1 MRYQVLA
8 TDYDGTLADQGRVAD
23 NVIEKLRQLQATGRM
38 AVLVTGREMKDLI
51 EVFPAYKIFDYI
63 IAENGALIHNTAT
76 GKDQLLGPAPD
87 PAFVRALH
95 EKGIHPISVGRVI
108 IATWEPYEPA
118 VLDTIKTAG
127 IERQVIFNKGAVM
140 ILPTGI
146 NKATGLQALLHSLHL
161 SVHNSVA
168 IGDAEN
174 DGAMLQAAEC
184 AVAVSN
190 ALPAL
195 KSMAD
200 WVTPSGHGEG
210 VMELMDQLITD
221 DLSQLEERLTRHNL
235 QLGKEEDSPPLSI
248 NPYRSGI
255 LVSGVS
261 GSGKTTFTISIVES
275 LISKGYQFCLIDPEG
290 DYLEMPGCV
299 VLGSG
304 SSLPS
309 IEEIKE
315 LLKDPSQ
322 NLVICTLSIP
332 LADRPSFCIR
342 LMPHLLDLRRQY
354 GHPHWILLDEAHH
367 LVPAH
372 THLPPLQGAGTPPPA
387 SSPHATTL
395 PAAGGLTDPL
405 PADFNNFILISTSP
419 HALGREILSK
429 VGLLLIV
436 GKNTLYPIEQFCQV
450 VGGQVPDGIPSLAEH
465 EVCVWERDR
474 DRPPY
479 KTTFQLPRQLKQRH
493 KKKYAEG
500 DMGDNSFVFT
510 GPENRLRLKAN
521 NLMLFIHL
529 AEGVDE
535 ETWSYH
541 LYRGDFTKWFR
552 DTVHDEELARVGEE
566 AEKIKDP
573 AVSQKQIIDFI
584 AQKYTA

>member
-8 TDYDGTLADQGRVAD
+8 TDYDGTLANQGRVTD
-23 NVIEKLRQLQATGRM
+23 NVLEKLKQLQASGRK

-63 IAENGALIHNTAT
+63 IAENGALIHETAT

-87 PAFVRALH
+87 PSFVRALQ
-95 EKGIHPISVGRVI
+95 EKGVHPVSVGQVI
-108 IATWEPYEPA
+108 IATWEPFEQV

-146 NKATGLQALLHSLHL
+146 NKATGLQALLHSLHFSL
-161 SVHNSVA
+161 HNTVA

-184 AVAVSN
+184 AVVVSN

-195 KSMAD
+195 KAMAD
-200 WVTPSGHGEG
+200 WVTTSAHGEG
-210 VMELMDQLITD
+210 VIELIDQLIRD
-221 DLSQLEERLTRHNL
+221 DLSQLDGKLTRHN
-235 QLGKEEDSPPLSI
+235 QELGKETEQQPFMIS
-248 NPYRSGI
+248 PYRSGI
-255 LVSGVS
+255 LLSGVS
-261 GSGKTTFTISIVES
+261 GSGKTTFTISMVES
-275 LISKGYQFCLIDPEG
+275 LIAKGYQTCLIDPEG
-290 DYLEMPGCV
+290 DYLQLPGCII
-299 VLGSG
+299 LGSG

-315 LLKDPSQ
+315 LLKDPAQ

-332 LADRPSFCIR
+332 LADRPAFFLR
-342 LMPHLLDLRRQY
+342 LMPLLLDLRRRY

-367 LVPAH
+367 LVPAASH
-372 THLPPLQGAGTPPPA
+372 QPSIPSASEALSEMLPP
-387 SSPHATTL
+387 
-395 PAAGGLTDPL
+395 
-405 PADFNNFILISTSP
+405 DFSNFILISTSP
-419 HALGREILSK
+419 HALCQGILSK

-436 GKNTLYPIEQFCQV
+436 GNNTRYPFEQFCRIL
-450 VGGQVPDGIPSLAEH
+450 GLKIPDSIPSLAED
-465 EVCVWERDR
+465 EICIWERKTE
-474 DRPPY
+474 RPPY
-479 KTTFQLPRQLKQRH
+479 KAKFHLPRQLQQRH

-500 DMGDNSFVFT
+500 DMGDNSFIFT
-510 GPENRLRLKAN
+510 GPENRLHLSAN

-529 AEGVDE
+529 ADGVGK
-535 ETWSYH
+535 ETWLFH
-541 LYRGDFTKWFR
+541 LHRGDFTKWFR
-552 DTVHDEELARVGEE
+552 EAVHDEELARVGEE
-566 AEKIKDP
+566 AETLKDP
-573 AVSQKQIIDFI
+573 AASRKKIVDFI